1 MNHGEEV
8 ERWVEENVLSFPTPE
23 VVTLRSFD
31 IDWTAV
37 SGSFSVVLDDEE
49 IPHPFTL
56 SLGMTDRIS
65 VEPPYFTSPL
75 GAPCS
80 YCAVELTDDT
90 WNTID
95 KIMKKCFPR
104 FQPYGRDRETGI
116 FICSSTPLSKRII
129 DSSEFQRAQ
138 AKINRDFS
146 ISIKVKDDQ

>member
-65 VEPPYFTSPL
+65 VELPTSL
-75 GAPCS
+75 LRS
-80 YCAVELTDDT
+80 ERRAVTAL
-90 WNTID
+90 
-95 KIMKKCFPR
+95 
-104 FQPYGRDRETGI
+104 
-116 FICSSTPLSKRII
+116 
-129 DSSEFQRAQ
+129 
-138 AKINRDFS
+138 
-146 ISIKVKDDQ
+146 